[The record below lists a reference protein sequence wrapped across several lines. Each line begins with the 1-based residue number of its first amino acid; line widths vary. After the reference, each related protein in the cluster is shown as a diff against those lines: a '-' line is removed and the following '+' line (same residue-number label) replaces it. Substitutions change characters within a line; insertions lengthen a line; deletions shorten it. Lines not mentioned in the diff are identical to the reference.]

1 MLPNRLLI
9 SLSIYLPLLN
19 RRVFFGKRHWGGEI
33 GFFIHAY
40 EASSQTE
47 VKRATT
53 QLISR
58 LEQQGVSV
66 VEIDL
71 YEICI
76 AILGEEDRLAR
87 ITDREPTMPKD
98 KLLRII
104 QSSLSIEGRL
114 IPAIEA
120 KLTQTPHQVVFLTGV
135 GQVFP
140 FIRSH
145 TVLNNLQRVI
155 TTPPL
160 VIFFPGK
167 YNGRSLELFGL
178 LHDDN
183 YYRAFQH
190 FEKHLFDFSF
200 R

>member
-1 MLPNRLLI
+1 MTVTP
-9 SLSIYLPLLN
+9 SLTDQFEHLFTIIKSPGFLRKEAL
-19 RRVFFGKRHWGGEI
+19 GGEI

-40 EASSQTE
+40 ESSSQTE
-47 VKRATT
+47 VERATT

-76 AILGEEDRLAR
+76 AILEEEDRLTR

-98 KLLRII
+98 KLLRVI

-120 KLTQTPHQVVFLTGV
+120 KLAQTPHQVVFLTSV

-160 VIFFPGK
+160 VIFFPGQ

-183 YYRAFQH
+183 YYRAFNLANLH
-190 FEKHLFDFSF
+190 P
-200 R
+200 

>member
-1 MLPNRLLI
+1 MTVTA
-9 SLSIYLPLLN
+9 SLTDQFEH
-19 RRVFFGKRHWGGEI
+19 FFTIIKSLGFLRKEALGGEI

-40 EASSQTE
+40 EASNQTDVE
-47 VKRATT
+47 RATT

-66 VEIDL
+66 IELNL
-71 YEICI
+71 YAICM
-76 AILGEEDRLAR
+76 AILSEEDRLMR
-87 ITDREPTMPKD
+87 IIDREPTMPKE
-98 KLLRII
+98 KLLRVI
-104 QSSLSIEGRL
+104 QSSLSVEGRL
-114 IPAIEA
+114 IPTIEA
-120 KLTQTPHQVVFLTGV
+120 KLAKTPHQVVFLTGV

-145 TVLNNLQRVI
+145 TVLNNLQRII

-160 VIFFPGK
+160 VIFFPGQ

-183 YYRAFQH
+183 YYRAFNLANLH
-190 FEKHLFDFSF
+190 P
-200 R
+200 

>member
-1 MLPNRLLI
+1 MTVTP
-9 SLSIYLPLLN
+9 SLTDQFEHLFNVIRSPGFLKKEAL
-19 RRVFFGKRHWGGEI
+19 GGEI

-40 EASSQTE
+40 ETAQQAGVE
-47 VKRATT
+47 KATA

-58 LEQQGVSV
+58 LAQRGVSV
-66 VEIDL
+66 TEVNL
-71 YEICI
+71 YDICI
-76 AILGEEDRLAR
+76 GILGEEDRLTR
-87 ITDREPTMPKD
+87 LSEREPTMPKD
-98 KLLRII
+98 KLLRVV
-104 QSSLSIEGRL
+104 QSSLSVEGRL
-114 IPAIEA
+114 IPAIENRLA
-120 KLTQTPHQVVFLTGV
+120 QTPHQVVFLTGV

-160 VIFFPGK
+160 VIFFPGQ

-183 YYRAFQH
+183 YYRAFNLANIH
-190 FEKHLFDFSF
+190 S
-200 R
+200 

>member
-1 MLPNRLLI
+1 MTGTS
-9 SLSIYLPLLN
+9 SLTDQFEHLFTIIRSKGFLRKEAL
-19 RRVFFGKRHWGGEI
+19 GGEI

-40 EASSQTE
+40 EPSQQADVE
-47 VKRATT
+47 RATQ

-58 LEQQGVSV
+58 LGQQGVSV
-66 VEIDL
+66 VEINL
-71 YEICI
+71 YDICI
-76 AILGEEDRLAR
+76 GILGEEDRLTR
-87 ITDREPTMPKD
+87 IIDREPTMPKD
-98 KLLRII
+98 KLLRVV

-120 KLTQTPHQVVFLTGV
+120 KLAQIPHQVVFLTGV
-135 GQVFP
+135 SQVFP

-160 VIFFPGK
+160 VIFFPGQ

-183 YYRAFQH
+183 YYRAFNLANLH
-190 FEKHLFDFSF
+190 P
-200 R
+200 

>member
-1 MLPNRLLI
+1 MTLAP
-9 SLSIYLPLLN
+9 SLTDQFEHLFAIIRSPGFLRKEAL
-19 RRVFFGKRHWGGEI
+19 GGEI

-40 EASSQTE
+40 DPSQQTE
-47 VKRATT
+47 VERATT

-58 LEQQGVSV
+58 LEQKGVAV
-66 VEIDL
+66 LEINLYDL
-71 YEICI
+71 CI
-76 AILGEEDRLAR
+76 KLLTEQNRLTQ

-98 KLLRII
+98 KLLRAM
-104 QSSLSIEGRL
+104 QSSLSVEGRVM
-114 IPAIEA
+114 PAIEA
-120 KLTQTPHQVVFLTGV
+120 RLAQTAHQVVFLTGV

-145 TVLNNLQRVI
+145 TMLNNLQRII

-160 VIFFPGK
+160 VILFPGQ

-183 YYRAFQH
+183 YYRAFNLANLH
-190 FEKHLFDFSF
+190 P
-200 R
+200 

>member
-1 MLPNRLLI
+1 MTLTP
-9 SLSIYLPLLN
+9 SLTEQFEHLFTIIKSSGFLRKEAL
-19 RRVFFGKRHWGGEI
+19 GGEI

-40 EASSQTE
+40 DAGNQTE
-47 VKRATT
+47 VERATT

-58 LEQQGVSV
+58 LEQQGVSIL
-66 VEIDL
+66 EINL
-71 YEICI
+71 YDICL
-76 AILGEEDRLAR
+76 AILGEEERLTR
-87 ITDREPTMPKD
+87 ITDREPTMPKE
-98 KLLRII
+98 KLLRVI

-114 IPAIEA
+114 IPAIVA
-120 KLTQTPHQVVFLTGV
+120 KLIQIPHQVVFLTGV

-155 TTPPL
+155 ATPPL
-160 VIFFPGK
+160 VIFFPGQ

-183 YYRAFQH
+183 YYRAFNLANLH
-190 FEKHLFDFSF
+190 P
-200 R
+200 

>member
-1 MLPNRLLI
+1 MTVTP
-9 SLSIYLPLLN
+9 SLTDQFEHLFNVIRSPGFLKKEAL
-19 RRVFFGKRHWGGEI
+19 GGEI

-40 EASSQTE
+40 EAAQQAGVE
-47 VKRATT
+47 KATA

-58 LEQQGVSV
+58 LAQRGVSV
-66 VEIDL
+66 TEVNL
-71 YEICI
+71 YDICI
-76 AILGEEDRLAR
+76 DILSEEDRLTR
-87 ITDREPTMPKD
+87 LSEREPTMPKD
-98 KLLRII
+98 KLLRVV
-104 QSSLSIEGRL
+104 QSSLSVEGRL
-114 IPAIEA
+114 IPAIKNRLA
-120 KLTQTPHQVVFLTGV
+120 QIPHQVVFLTGV

-160 VIFFPGK
+160 VIFFPGQ

-183 YYRAFQH
+183 YYRAFNLANIH
-190 FEKHLFDFSF
+190 S
-200 R
+200 